1 MTAAKRYTNT
11 EALSA
16 AKKRVTKWKAKQ
28 AKQAGSALGTT
39 RRTSGFLKF
48 YRKMACDYE
57 EVPETLDR

>member
-28 AKQAGSALGTT
+28 AKHHAAVGTP